1 MSSYSELRSL
11 VEQAWSRD
19 RTITEVLG
27 LLQGEQHLAAL
38 GKCIADVYGTLR
50 WGEANHLISV
60 FCEPNAPLRLR
71 VTPVPISDQLQRLAT
86 QRPQEAR
93 TPTE

>member
-1 MSSYSELRSL
+1 MSSDSKLRSR
-11 VEQAWSRD
+11 VEHAWAGD
-19 RTITEVLG
+19 RTIAELLG
-27 LLQGEQHLAAL
+27 MTQGEQNLAAL

-93 TPTE
+93 KPTE

>member
-1 MSSYSELRSL
+1 MSSDSELRSR

-19 RTITEVLG
+19 RTIAEILG
-27 LLQGEQHLAAL
+27 MLQGEQNLAAL
-38 GKCIADVYGTLR
+38 GKCIAEVYGTLS